1 MISWRA
7 NFTVSSIGL
16 CQECHDSM
24 VDGGVVV
31 HEAVSDGSC
40 TDCHTPHASK
50 NSPLLLSDQSSL
62 CGECHEIAGE
72 YDKVLHTAITD
83 GECTDCH
90 GAHTAPHP
98 KLLLASYNTD
108 RYPGPFTPEKFA
120 LCFECHDT
128 SLVTGRGEDDVTNFR
143 SGKKNLHDLHVQGAL
158 EPNKYGIVKRG
169 KARSC
174 ASCHDPHASSQ
185 PYTLVREYICA
196 TIQCYTMTYY
206 PFEDGGKCAVGCH
219 KPKSYHR
226 EEGATSEPQA
236 AQ

>member
-1 MISWRA
+1 MTAWSTGVSWSTRR
-7 NFTVSSIGL
+7 
-16 CQECHDSM
+16 
-24 VDGGVVV
+24 
-31 HEAVSDGSC
+31 
-40 TDCHTPHASK
+40 
-50 NSPLLLSDQSSL
+50 SPTAAAPIALLSDQSSL

>member
-1 MISWRA
+1 
-7 NFTVSSIGL
+7 
-16 CQECHDSM
+16 M